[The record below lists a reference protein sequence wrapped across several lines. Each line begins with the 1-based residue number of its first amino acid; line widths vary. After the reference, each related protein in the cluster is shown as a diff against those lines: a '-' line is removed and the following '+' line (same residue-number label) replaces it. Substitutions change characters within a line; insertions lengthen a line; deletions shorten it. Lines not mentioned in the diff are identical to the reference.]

1 MLLFKN
7 SETLEFEVS
16 ISNMLKGYLFA
27 WILIKIL
34 LCLDFKSFFAWISY
48 ASLLGLASGEPQV
61 GEPLVKHGFQKS
73 SLHGFQYPSV
83 LGFEILLCLDF
94 SILLWIS
101 QVFLAWISIR
111 LVTWGATNRDM
122 LLYRKSRVWGCYK
135 PRHVTKRDVL
145 VLAVL
150 YGICM
155 GNTTKSCIFEIPE
168 KSFKYF
174 YTGLSVQI
182 TVCMI

>member
-1 MLLFKN
+1 MDTYQNPSLLGFQ
-7 SETLEFEVS
+7 
-16 ISNMLKGYLFA
+16 
-27 WILIKIL
+27 IL
-34 LCLDFKSFFAWISY
+34 LCLDFICFFAWI
-48 ASLLGLASGEPQV
+48 SGEPQV

-73 SLHGFQYPSV
+73 SLHGFQNPSV

-111 LVTWGATNRDM
+111 LVTWGATNQDM

-145 VLAVL
+145 VLATLRYLLVHWFVL
-150 YGICM
+150 LENGPKIR
-155 GNTTKSCIFEIPE
+155 NIK
-168 KSFKYF
+168 
-174 YTGLSVQI
+174 
-182 TVCMI
+182 